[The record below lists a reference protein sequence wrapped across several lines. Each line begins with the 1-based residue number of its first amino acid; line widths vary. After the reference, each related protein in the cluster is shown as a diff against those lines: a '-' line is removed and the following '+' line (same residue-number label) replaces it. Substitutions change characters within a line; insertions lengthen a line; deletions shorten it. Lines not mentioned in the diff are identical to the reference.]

1 MESKST
7 GSAEGGTWGE
17 TRREHAAATRTTW
30 AEEWIAKFCGF
41 PLAAE
46 TVFLRAKYEKGGEK
60 EVDDLLVALRE
71 EAIVLSL
78 KHQEDPS
85 RRTGDRLAQWCAKA
99 AKAASRQ
106 LDGGVKTIRERPF
119 WCDHAKRGR
128 VDFSP
133 GALHVRHA
141 IACVETAEGI
151 ELPLDLPEDVRGTP
165 VTYLS
170 SSDML
175 NIVKELHSFPDI
187 MDYLDARLTLP
198 QGLRRTIGLEQS
210 LYSYYVV
217 NDQSF
222 EGCRSFA
229 DVTAALDMSGG
240 ELKRRMAEKHEAD
253 WLASV
258 IESISYSMSVPPPDA
273 AVWNTAG
280 DSFQRIEYTKAQE
293 YLCELRLAERR
304 AIGEKFAELRSKVHE
319 SPTGLVYSLMYSDG
333 RDFLYV
339 LAVTRGVDRED
350 LVRRANV
357 LLISGLAHRGKSAG
371 MIIVERDGVAYLT
384 ILSEGRIDS
393 PEATA
398 AGKEFFANLKTT
410 RTPIRV
416 LPEERYTDP

>member
-1 MESKST
+1 MCT
-7 GSAEGGTWGE
+7 
-17 TRREHAAATRTTW
+17 
-30 AEEWIAKFCGF
+30 
-41 PLAAE
+41 
-46 TVFLRAKYEKGGEK
+46 
-60 EVDDLLVALRE
+60 VALAPR
-71 EAIVLSL
+71 AFRVRVWQIMSCCSG
-78 KHQEDPS
+78 P
-85 RRTGDRLAQWCAKA
+85 RTGRPPPEGANVGYAPA
-99 AKAASRQ
+99 ARQ

-128 VDFSP
+128 VDFNP
-133 GALHVRHA
+133 GALRVRHA
-141 IACVETAEGI
+141 IACVETAQGI

-175 NIVKELHSFPDI
+175 NIVKELHAFPDI
-187 MDYLDARLTLP
+187 MDYLDARLKLP
-198 QGLRRTIGLEQS
+198 RDMRRNIGVEEPLC
-210 LYSYYVV
+210 SYYLL

-222 EGCRSFA
+222 DGCRSFD
-229 DVTAALDMSGG
+229 DVIGTLDAAGG
-240 ELKRRMAEKHEAD
+240 ELKRRIGEKHKAD
-253 WLASV
+253 VFASV

-280 DSFQRIEYTKAQE
+280 DSEHAEASQRIEYTKAQE
-293 YLCELRLAERR
+293 YLCELRLGERR
-304 AIGEKFAELRSKVHE
+304 SIGEKFAELHSKVHE
-319 SPTGLVYSLMYSDG
+319 SPTGLVYSSMHSDS

-339 LAVTRGVDRED
+339 LAVARGVDREE
-350 LVRRANV
+350 LVRRAEV

-398 AGKEFFANLKTT
+398 AGEELFGRLKTT

-416 LPEERYTDP
+416 LPEEGYTTDP